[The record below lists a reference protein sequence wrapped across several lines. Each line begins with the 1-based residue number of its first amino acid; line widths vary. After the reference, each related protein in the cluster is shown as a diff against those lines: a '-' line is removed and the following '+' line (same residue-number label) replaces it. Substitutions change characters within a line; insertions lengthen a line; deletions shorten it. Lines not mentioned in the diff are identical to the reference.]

1 MPGAIAI
8 DSPAPVHTGHSRRQ
22 MPDPFLTTGA
32 QPILRCSRQTPQ
44 AIAVIENGVAYSY
57 ATLARNIVLASR
69 VLATAGLAPG
79 MIAGIE
85 CESRYLNLV
94 LNLAAEIVGAGH
106 TCLVE
111 YDLTADTELARR
123 CDMLCVQSRHED
135 LLAHPRMVRL
145 SPLFVRTM
153 FNASVEDAELD
164 VLGRVWPADD
174 IVRIGRSSGTTGK
187 PKYIFFSRSCMRE
200 NVDVIPFLVGYDTTR
215 MNFISLYRFIHIGT
229 YTDSIAAFQHGAT
242 VVYGLGEQ
250 LAAHVR
256 RFTGCHSYLF
266 VRDAA
271 FIVES
276 RQFRDGR
283 ADHCSLCVAGGFVP
297 PALRRALREAVTNDI
312 VVAYSTNETRFITTA
327 RDDEHGFVLPDAS
340 VRIVD
345 DAGHDVAPG
354 EPGMILA
361 RTPRMSAGY
370 LWDEARTGRNFVDG
384 WFVSGD
390 IGTLSESGKLVVLG
404 RADEMINLGGIKLAP
419 GPIEEK
425 LRAVDGVTDAV
436 LIDVLTELGTGMLHT
451 FIERG
456 DSSID
461 RTIEALI
468 QPLLVG
474 YVNSYQL
481 HYVAGLPRTQNGKV
495 RRDQLKQSIAH
506 ARAMT

>member
-1 MPGAIAI
+1 ML
-8 DSPAPVHTGHSRRQ
+8 DHV
-22 MPDPFLTTGA
+22 LTTGA
-32 QPILRCSRQTPQ
+32 QPILRCSRQKPQ
-44 AIAVIENGVAYSY
+44 AIAVVENCVAYSY
-57 ATLARNIVLASR
+57 ATLARNIVAASR

-94 LNLAAEIVGAGH
+94 LNLAAEVVGAGH
-106 TCLVE
+106 TCLME
-111 YDLTADTELARR
+111 YDLTVDTELASR
-123 CDMLCVQSRHED
+123 CDMLCVQSLHKD
-135 LLAHPRMVRL
+135 VLAHPRLVRL
-145 SPLFVRTM
+145 SPLFRRTM
-153 FNASVEDAELD
+153 LNGSVEDAELD

-187 PKYIFFSRSCMRE
+187 QKFIFFSRSCMRE
-200 NVDVIPFLVGYDTTR
+200 NVDIIPFLVGYDATR

-256 RFTGCHSYLF
+256 RFSGCHSYLF

-271 FIVES
+271 YIVES
-276 RQFRDGR
+276 GQFRDGR

-297 PALRRALREAVTNDI
+297 PALRRALRESVSNDI
-312 VVAYSTNETRFITTA
+312 VVAYSTNETRFITTT

-345 DAGHDVAPG
+345 DAGNDVAAG

-361 RTPRMSAGY
+361 KTPRMAAGY
-370 LWDEARTGRNFVDG
+370 SWDEEQTRRSFVHG

-390 IGTLSESGKLVVLG
+390 IGSLSESGRLVVQG

-419 GPIEEK
+419 GPIEQK
-425 LRAVDGVTDAV
+425 IGAVDGVTDAV
-436 LIDVLTELGTGMLHT
+436 LIAGVTEFGIGMLHIL
-451 FIERG
+451 IEC
-456 DSSID
+456 DDPSVD

-468 QPLLVG
+468 QPLLAG
-474 YVNSYQL
+474 YVSTYEL
-481 HYVAGLPRTQNGKV
+481 RYVTGLPRTQNGKV
-495 RRDQLKQSIAH
+495 RRDQL
-506 ARAMT
+506 RASVVHVDGG